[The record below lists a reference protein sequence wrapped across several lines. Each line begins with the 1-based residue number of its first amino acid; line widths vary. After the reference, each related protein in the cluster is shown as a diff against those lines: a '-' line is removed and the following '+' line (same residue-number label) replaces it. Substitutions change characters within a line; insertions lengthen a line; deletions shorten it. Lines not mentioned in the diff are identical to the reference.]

1 LGESNGYHGKID
13 PSPETVYDEERLR
26 LITGV
31 RIMASNTGR
40 MSVSI
45 SPEKQ
50 AKLDAVA
57 ANADRSRSYI
67 VNEAI
72 DNYLD
77 LYDWQTRRI
86 EERLERAQSG
96 DAKWI
101 PHDEVFDR
109 LEAKIKA
116 RLEPAP

>member
-1 LGESNGYHGKID
+1 
-13 PSPETVYDEERLR
+13 
-26 LITGV
+26 
-31 RIMASNTGR
+31 MASNTGR

-50 AKLDAVA
+50 AKLDAIV
-57 ANADRSRSYI
+57 ANADCSRSYI

-72 DNYLD
+72 DNYLA

-86 EERLERAQSG
+86 EERLESAQSG
-96 DAKWI
+96 DATWV
-101 PHDEVFDR
+101 PHDEVFDQ

-116 RLEPAP
+116 RLKPAP

>member
-1 LGESNGYHGKID
+1 
-13 PSPETVYDEERLR
+13 
-26 LITGV
+26 
-31 RIMASNTGR
+31 MASNSGR
-40 MSVSI
+40 MSVSV

-50 AKLDAVA
+50 ARLDAIA
-57 ANADRSRSYI
+57 ANTDRSRSYI

-72 DNYLD
+72 DYYLD

-86 EERLERAQSG
+86 EERLGRAQSD

-109 LEAKIKA
+109 LEKKIKA
-116 RLEPAP
+116 RMEPAP

>member
-1 LGESNGYHGKID
+1 
-13 PSPETVYDEERLR
+13 
-26 LITGV
+26 
-31 RIMASNTGR
+31 MASNTGR
-40 MSVSI
+40 MSVSV

-50 AKLDAVA
+50 ARLDAIA
-57 ANADRSRSYI
+57 ANTDRSRSYI

-72 DNYLD
+72 DYYLD

-86 EERLERAQSG
+86 EERLERAQRD

-109 LEAKIKA
+109 LEKKIKA
-116 RLEPAP
+116 RMEPAP